1 MRTLIIAATLLAGT
15 ALPAL
20 HPVRAQDTAA
30 VLAQIDES
38 LPGALINDP
47 TSLEW
52 RTQGQRLRVS
62 SVVDPAIPGGGAA
75 VQYDVRR
82 AGANPWDMQAYIPLT
97 ADIAAGETVT
107 YGFWARATGDHGQ
120 GRILARVQRD
130 ADPWPGF
137 AEASFEVGPEWR
149 WYEAS
154 AVANI
159 AVPQRQAF
167 IALQL
172 GSLAQVL
179 EVGQA
184 FVVKGADRINGNGA
198 RPPVELPPQLA
209 GRGTLINT
217 TWHDEWVLHGPEASR
232 AGRVEPQIWLGH
244 AVQFTSPSASTQ
256 PWDIQANVPL
266 TQALAVGE
274 QIEIAVAARTVSAAT
289 DDGKARIGVRVQE
302 AAAPYEGFGEAVL
315 PVGPNWQLVRMRTTV
330 TRDLAQGNGVVA
342 LHFAGA
348 QQVVD
353 VGPVYVIRLVPAGQ

>member
-1 MRTLIIAATLLAGT
+1 MKTLSASLAAALLLVSA
-15 ALPAL
+15 PAT
-20 HPVRAQDTAA
+20 AQDNAA

-38 LPGALINDP
+38 LPGTLINDP

-75 VQYDVRR
+75 VQYEVRR
-82 AGANPWDMQAYIPLT
+82 AGANPWEMQAYIPLT
-97 ADIAAGETVT
+97 ADIAVGDTVT
-107 YGFWARATGDHGQ
+107 YGFWARATGDSGQ
-120 GRILARVQRD
+120 GQILARVQRD
-130 ADPWPGF
+130 QDPWPGF
-137 AEASFEVGPEWR
+137 GEATFAVGPDWR
-149 WYEAS
+149 WYEAT

-172 GSLAQVL
+172 AGVAQVL

-209 GRGTLINT
+209 GRGPLVSSP
-217 TWHDEWVLHGPEASR
+217 WHDEWVLQGPEASR
-232 AGRVEPQIWLGH
+232 AARAEPQIWLGH
-244 AVQFTSPSASTQ
+244 ALQFTSPAASAQ
-256 PWDIQANVPL
+256 AWDVQASVPL
-266 TQALAVGE
+266 TQAIAAGD

-289 DDGKARIGVRVQE
+289 DDGKARVGLRVQQ
-302 AAAPYEGFGEAVL
+302 AGAPFEGFGAATL
-315 PVGPNWQLVRMRTTV
+315 SVGPNWQLLRMRTTA
-330 TRDLAQGNGVVA
+330 TMDLAQGNGVVA

-353 VGPVYVIRLVPAGQ
+353 VGPVYVIKLAPAGQ